1 MPCCTIS
8 HIEYLLS
15 LIQIRRQ
22 VQIKLILINS
32 LQFISCVMI
41 YSLNYKTISPY
52 ISTVLALLSI
62 ITLGWL
68 SWCQERHI
76 EQLGR
81 SIVQLCLQTPSNNP
95 TENDEDGLHQN

>member
-8 HIEYLLS
+8 HIEYLLK

-68 SWCQERHI
+68 SWYQQQHI

-81 SIVQLCLQTPSNNP
+81 SIVQLCLQTPPNNP